1 MNLGW
6 SRSDLHRTGSRQD
19 DHRLR
24 KRSSPGISS
33 DMSATKRNN
42 VKVSGKGTR
51 PIMFSHGFGCDQ
63 NMWRFVVPAFENDY
77 KVVLFDHVGA
87 GDSDLTA
94 FDRSKYQTLEGY
106 AQDVLEICDELDL
119 AEVSFVGHSVSS
131 VIGILASIQQPAR
144 FANLVLVGP
153 SPRYINDESYVG
165 GFERHEIDGL
175 LDMLDANYLGWAST
189 MAPVIMGNS
198 HRPELAEE
206 LQSSLCRTD
215 PQIAKFFARVTFLSD
230 NREDLN
236 KVQTRT
242 LVLQCSEDIIA
253 PLSVGEFVH
262 NQIRDSKLVIMR
274 ATGHCPNLSAPGET
288 AAVIRDFLSRSSDMT
303 NISAA

>member
-1 MNLGW
+1 MVPLQHPNEYNLLLGW
-6 SRSDLHRTGSRQD
+6 IPSDV
-19 DHRLR
+19 
-24 KRSSPGISS
+24 
-33 DMSATKRNN
+33 SAIKRNN
-42 VKVSGKGTR
+42 VKVLGRGTR

-87 GDSDLTA
+87 GNSDLTA
-94 FDRSKYQTLEGY
+94 FDRGKYQTLEGY
-106 AQDVLEICDELDL
+106 AQDVLEICNELDL
-119 AEVSFVGHSVSS
+119 TDVSFVGHSVSS
-131 VIGILASIQQPAR
+131 MIGILAAIQQPAR

-175 LDMLDANYLGWAST
+175 LDMLDVNYLGWAST

-198 HRPELAEE
+198 DRPELAEE
-206 LQSSLCRTD
+206 LQSSFCRTD

-262 NQIRDSKLVIMR
+262 HAISDSKLVIMR

-288 AAVIRDFLSRSSDMT
+288 TAAIHEFLRRCSDIA
-303 NISAA
+303 NVPAA